1 MLDYQLKI
9 DAKGNVRYL
18 MKQDGANVAG
28 VMSYEQAIKKIGGE
42 QPWVTE
48 EFETFPVTADGVFY
62 FDAMYRVT
70 EG

>member
-9 DAKGNVRYL
+9 DAGGNVRYL

-28 VMSYEQAIKKIGGE
+28 KMAFEKALKLLSKGT
-42 QPWVTE
+42 PMVTE
-48 EFETFPVTADGVFY
+48 EFEAFPVTADGVFY